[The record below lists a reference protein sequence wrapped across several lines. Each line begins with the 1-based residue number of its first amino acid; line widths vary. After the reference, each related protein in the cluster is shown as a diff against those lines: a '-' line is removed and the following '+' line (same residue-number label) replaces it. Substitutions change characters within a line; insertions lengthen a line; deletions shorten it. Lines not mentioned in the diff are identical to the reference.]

1 MYLFDSG
8 YGGLVNVSRR
18 HANAALVTTP
28 EMASAAKTDFAGF
41 LKKTLKANPVA
52 ASRFDD
58 LEPVGEV
65 VTAFPISP
73 RRAPFSHPHAE
84 LVGDAKQTVEP
95 FTGEGIL
102 SALEDGVAAADR
114 LMGRSEGDG
123 VFAAGSRFRVNQV
136 FSPILRSARMREDL
150 ISFGAHWPS
159 LSQWVSRTVFPKQV

>member
-1 MYLFDSG
+1 MYLFGGG

-18 HANAALVTTP
+18 RANVAMVTTP
-28 EMASAAKTDFAGF
+28 EMASEAKIDFAGF
-41 LKKTLKANPVA
+41 LGRTLKANPVA

-58 LEPVGEV
+58 LEPVGEII
-65 VTAFPISP
+65 TAFPVNP
-73 RRAPFSHPHAE
+73 RRQPFSHPHAE

-102 SALEDGVAAADR
+102 SALEDGAAAADR
-114 LMGRSEGDG
+114 LTGRSKCNGA
-123 VFAAGSRFRVNQV
+123 FAVSSRFRVNHV

-150 ISFGAHWPS
+150 ISLGARWPS